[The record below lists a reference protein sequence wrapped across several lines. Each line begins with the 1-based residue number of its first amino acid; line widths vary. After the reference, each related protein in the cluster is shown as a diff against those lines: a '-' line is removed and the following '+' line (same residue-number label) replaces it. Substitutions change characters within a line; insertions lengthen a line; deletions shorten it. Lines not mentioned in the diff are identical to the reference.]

1 MKKAFYI
8 ALITCSS
15 LLFIPT
21 ACSQNQIT
29 NHNQSALAGKIVL
42 LTSVDLPLS
51 AIQTSMH
58 KKETTTQ
65 MNNDDYGSIIVI
77 DGKILLSDR
86 LQEEL
91 QQKIILAKAEL
102 QDNSKKL
109 EIDYLEKI
117 SIGYLHRGQDNWE
130 IKFTFGGII
139 LNTSEII
146 TLSTEQVFTLKK
158 FFQATDSLTINNHKY
173 QTTRSMIQFG
183 PILHERD
190 FK

>member
-1 MKKAFYI
+1 MKKSLYI

-29 NHNQSALAGKIVL
+29 NHNQSALAGEIVL
-42 LTSVDLPLS
+42 LTSLDSPLS
-51 AIQTSMH
+51 VIQTSMH

-65 MNNDDYGSIIVI
+65 INNDDYGSIIVI

-102 QDNSKKL
+102 
-109 EIDYLEKI
+109 
-117 SIGYLHRGQDNWE
+117 QDNWE